1 MWVKHLGRFA
11 HGAELLLLHGIP
23 VTLQAADEMGIE
35 QEIRVASVPH
45 RVQCRLAGNSMHGA
59 CIGFMSCIAQACVT
73 TCR

>member
-1 MWVKHLGRFA
+1 MWVNHLGRFA

-45 RVQCRLAGNSMHGA
+45 RVQRRLAGNSMHGA